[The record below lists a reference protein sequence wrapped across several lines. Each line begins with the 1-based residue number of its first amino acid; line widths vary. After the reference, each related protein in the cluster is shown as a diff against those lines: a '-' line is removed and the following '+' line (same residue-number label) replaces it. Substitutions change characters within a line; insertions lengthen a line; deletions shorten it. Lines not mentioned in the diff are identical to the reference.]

1 MSVDSP
7 EEQNVGLWT
16 SWLCSAGSRAI
27 RETAGRIRTPTE
39 EKQKQYML
47 NVTHTVWFVSYYYHR
62 EIVPRIFKMHI

>member
-47 NVTHTVWFVSYYYHR
+47 NVTHTVW
-62 EIVPRIFKMHI
+62 